1 MLRNLWIKF
10 FILLLGVSLIALSAA
25 LMLRELMIRDFREY
39 AEGQLEDR
47 VYWVIADLEGTYE
60 KYRGWNEDVISEDAI
75 WALMLGFE
83 VRVLDSRGTVI
94 MDTERA
100 LNVLSPLTR
109 KRVAAIAHMSGAK
122 KSEHYVPYPLF
133 LAGKEIG
140 SLEVRFLRPERENIF
155 IERSNRFMLLSLL
168 GMGGL
173 VLVLST
179 VFSRRLARPIK
190 RLAAT
195 AEAISDGDLKI
206 RVPLSGKDEIGRLAI
221 SFNKMVHSLEAQESL
236 RKRLIS
242 NVTHEIRTPLAAIKG
257 EIAGM
262 MDGLIPNDK
271 EQLKSLYEEAG
282 RLEGILEGI
291 EELSRAQ
298 AGSLFLNKKV
308 EKLRPLLL
316 KIQNTFERL
325 FLDKGVTFELQC
337 KDDLTA
343 NADAARLGQII
354 VNLVSNSLK
363 ATGKGGTVRIRAYR
377 REKETCIEVED
388 TGHGIKQDDL
398 PFIFERFYR
407 SSEGGLGIGL
417 SIVKELVDAHNGRV
431 EAKSEYGKGTTV
443 TVHIPD
449 EESS

>member
-1 MLRNLWIKF
+1 MLRSLWIKF
-10 FILLLGVSLIALSAA
+10 FILLLGVSIIALSSAFI
-25 LMLRELMIRDFREY
+25 LRELMVRDFREY
-39 AEGQLEDR
+39 SEGQMEDR

-60 KYRGWNEDVISEDAI
+60 KHGFWKEEIISEDAI

-83 VRVLDSRGTVI
+83 VKVLDRKGEPV
-94 MDTERA
+94 MDTGKA
-100 LNVLSPLTR
+100 LGMLSSR
-109 KRVAAIAHMSGAK
+109 IWKRIAAISNLSAAEKTERFH
-122 KSEHYVPYPLF
+122 PYPLF
-133 LAGKEIG
+133 LGGKQIG
-140 SLEVRFLRPERENIF
+140 TLEVRFLRPERESIF
-155 IERSNRFMLLSLL
+155 IERSNRFLLFSLL

-173 VLVLST
+173 VLLLST
-179 VFSRRLARPIK
+179 VFSRRLTHPIK

-195 AEAISDGDLKI
+195 AEAISEGDLKN
-206 RVPLSGKDEIGRLAI
+206 RVSVAENDEIGRLAI
-221 SFNKMVHSLEAQESL
+221 SFNRMIRSLETQEAL
-236 RKRLIS
+236 RKKLIS
-242 NVTHEIRTPLAAIKG
+242 NVAHEIRTPLSAIKG
-257 EIAGM
+257 EVAGM
-262 MDGLIPNDK
+262 MDGLIPKDA
-271 EQLKSLYEEAG
+271 EQLQSLYDEVG
-282 RLEGILEGI
+282 RIEDIFENI